1 MPGQSAL
8 LFKHRKY
15 AKRMFNNWNIAFW
28 EYEFFAPYWLLLLLF
43 IPFMWWYSINSDK
56 KTPGNFKFSR
66 TTSDQEAL
74 GDNNTKYLRWIVV
87 SSYSFVACMLI
98 FALAR
103 PFNQRL
109 DDDLDYDLHSGI
121 DIVMALDISSSMLA
135 RDFSPNRLEV
145 AKKVAKQFVEGRKG
159 DRIGLVVYEGEAFT
173 ACPATLDYSLL
184 TSQIDQLQSGMLK
197 PGTAIGVGLG
207 TAVTRLRS
215 DSLQSKVII
224 LLTDGVSVHSEITPE
239 TAAQLAKAKG
249 IKVYTIGVGSEG
261 TAPYPEMTP
270 FGVRYVDMPV
280 EIDEVTLR
288 NIAQITGGKYFRATD
303 EASLRSIYK
312 EIDLLEKRAF
322 EALNV
327 NHELPAMPLPF
338 LSWALVIGIVAW
350 SIQLLYF
357 RTNG

>member
-1 MPGQSAL
+1 
-8 LFKHRKY
+8 
-15 AKRMFNNWNIAFW
+15 MFSNWNIAFW
-28 EYEFFAPYWLLLLLF
+28 EYEFFAPYWLFLLLLV
-43 IPFMWWYSINSDK
+43 PFLWWFSIYSDK
-56 KTPGNFKFSR
+56 IAPGNFKFSR
-66 TTSDQEAL
+66 TTTDQKAL
-74 GDNNTKYLRWIVV
+74 GDNNTKFVRWIVI

-103 PFNQRL
+103 PFNQQIE
-109 DDDLDYDLHSGI
+109 DDLDYSLHSGI

-145 AKKVAKQFVEGRKG
+145 AKKVAKKFVEGRKG

-173 ACPATLDYSLL
+173 ACPATLDYTLL

-224 LLTDGVSVHSEITPE
+224 LLTDGVSVHSEIAPE

-249 IKVYTIGVGSEG
+249 IKVYTIGVGSQG

-270 FGVRYVDMPV
+270 LGVRYVDMPV
-280 EIDEVTLR
+280 EIDEVTLK

-303 EASLRSIYK
+303 EASLRSIYN
-312 EIDLLEKRAF
+312 EIDQLEKR
-322 EALNV
+322 EIQSLNAD
-327 NHELPAMPLPF
+327 HELPVTPIPF
-338 LSWALVIGIVAW
+338 LSWALLVGIVAW
-350 SIQLLYF
+350 SIQLIYF